1 MLGING
7 EYIPDFCGIILH
19 TMPKQDDA
27 VNSNHADRGCLVAH
41 AAWPGERKTSGVV
54 TGGSER
60 VEHVREKVAGSDTP
74 GGERPIRGYSRRGYS
89 RSAQLPGGSVLT
101 GRDDDAVSALAL
113 TNVQRPVC
121 QVDQLQAVV

>member
-27 VNSNHADRGCLVAH
+27 VNSNHADGRCLVAH
-41 AAWPGERKTSGVV
+41 AAGPGERRTSVVV
-54 TGGSER
+54 TRGGER
-60 VEHVREKVAGSDTP
+60 VEHVREKVARGGTP
-74 GGERPIRGYSRRGYS
+74 GGERPIRGYSRRGSS
-89 RSAQLPGGSVLT
+89 RSAQLSGGPVLT

-113 TNVQRPVC
+113 SDVQRPVGE
-121 QVDQLQAVV
+121 VDELQPII